1 MTQSR
6 FILAFLISIMRHM
19 SFGDDL
25 DERFNALVAQFDEGE
40 QRRMRE
46 AASKAAKEH
55 DKRARKQAP
64 RRRRDDSTRPRM
76 SERRWKVWLAVWLV
90 IALVAASGTIVAV
103 RPDLLSP

>member
-1 MTQSR
+1 
-6 FILAFLISIMRHM
+6 M

-46 AASKAAKEH
+46 AASKAAKQH
-55 DKRARKQAP
+55 DKQARKREP
-64 RRRRDDSTRPRM
+64 RRRRDDYTARPRM

-90 IALVAASGTIVAV
+90 IAIVAASGAIVAV